1 MENQINQLL
10 KMKDLINKI
19 QIDYNNQVNELKT
32 VTERLEKY
40 KSYQLVIKEDISY
53 LRNYIIRQNKKLR
66 EIDDDKE
73 KADTYPIIME
83 QIVSL
88 LNAMEKEHPFY

>member
-1 MENQINQLL
+1 MENQIYQLL

>member
-1 MENQINQLL
+1 VE
-10 KMKDLINKI
+10 
-19 QIDYNNQVNELKT
+19 ELKT

>member
-1 MENQINQLL
+1 MENQIDQLL

-19 QIDYNNQVNELKT
+19 QIDYNNQVEELKT

-53 LRNYIIRQNKKLR
+53 LRNYIKRQNNKLR

>member
-1 MENQINQLL
+1 MENQIDQLL

>member
-1 MENQINQLL
+1 MENQIDQLL

-19 QIDYNNQVNELKT
+19 QIDYNNQVDELKT

-53 LRNYIIRQNKKLR
+53 LRNYIIRQNNKLR

>member
-1 MENQINQLL
+1 MENQIDQLL

-19 QIDYNNQVNELKT
+19 QIDYNNQVDELKT

-66 EIDDDKE
+66 EIDDDIE

>member
-1 MENQINQLL
+1 MENQIDQLL

-19 QIDYNNQVNELKT
+19 QIDYNNQVDELKT

>member
-1 MENQINQLL
+1 MENQIDQLL
-10 KMKDLINKI
+10 KMKDLMNKI
-19 QIDYNNQVNELKT
+19 QIDYNNQVDELKT

-88 LNAMEKEHPFY
+88 LNAMEKDHPFY

>member
-1 MENQINQLL
+1 MENQIDQLL

-19 QIDYNNQVNELKT
+19 QIDYNNQVDELKT

-88 LNAMEKEHPFY
+88 LNAIEKEHPFY

>member
-1 MENQINQLL
+1 MENQIDQLL

-19 QIDYNNQVNELKT
+19 QIDYNNQVEELKT